1 MSKIMAIVNQ
11 KGGVGKTTTAINLS
25 AYLAKFGRN
34 VLIIDL
40 DPQAN
45 STSGLGVEKKNLNN
59 TIYELLLGEKNIHS
73 AKIATNVPN
82 LDIIP
87 ADKDLSGA
95 TIELLSATKREYI
108 LKNIVSHLELV
119 YDYIIIDC
127 PPALNILTLNALVA
141 SNSIIVPMQCEY
153 FALEGLSQLFDTVN
167 LIKNSLNPKLY
178 IEGIVFT
185 MYDGRTK
192 LSLEVVENVK
202 QNISSDIF
210 TTIVPRN
217 IRLSE
222 APSHGLPILL
232 YEPKSRGAEAYE
244 ILAKIVDTRRGKF

>member
-1 MSKIMAIVNQ
+1 MAIVNQ